1 MTQSKPSSSARTAQ
15 RALYSNVQ
23 EVPRGA
29 VDGDQA
35 AVEPAGERSFVFG
48 HGVPADRAQC
58 VDGRVEG
65 DVTCAALMQGES
77 SEIVGAI
84 TADTARLHGRVRGT
98 VTAGALIIGKS
109 ARIEGDVC
117 YDTLTIEQGALVE
130 GRLSQRNQEPRLLTQ
145 G

>member
-1 MTQSKPSSSARTAQ
+1 MFRKTSAQAPQQTINPMNGSTFSVLGADTLVKGNVTASID
-15 RALYSNVQ
+15 L
-23 EVPRGA
+23 
-29 VDGDQA
+29 
-35 AVEPAGERSFVFG
+35 
-48 HGVPADRAQC
+48 HI
-58 VDGRVEG
+58 DGRIEG
-65 DVTCAALMQGES
+65 DVACAALMQGES

-98 VTAGALIIGKS
+98 VTAGALLIGKS